1 MFRDFRGRD
10 PSVDAMLVHRG
21 LKGH

>member
-21 LKGH
+21 LKGN